1 MSHPPTYTLLPHFH
15 KIEACSSPLDVRAGR
30 RLQQS
35 NPRGQSRG
43 RTRPGLTLPGS
54 TAAYPS
60 GSSFYLPS
68 SSFHKN
74 YFRKLFTNSFSV
86 LNFWYCSILNLPKW
100 LCPRMLLLQQRTQ
113 QNTRLSIKR
122 LKSFRYCLKMK
133 YIMLA
138 GKAVRIV
145 VIV

>member
-1 MSHPPTYTLLPHFH
+1 MNQWLTDVPSSHLYLITTFPQNRSLQQP
-15 KIEACSSPLDVRAGR
+15 SDVRAGR

-35 NPRGQSRG
+35 NPRGQSQG

-74 YFRKLFTNSFSV
+74 YFRKLFTNSFKIFENAV
-86 LNFWYCSILNLPKW
+86 KQIYVKEPETQGTILNF
-100 LCPRMLLLQQRTQ
+100 PRRT
-113 QNTRLSIKR
+113 
-122 LKSFRYCLKMK
+122 
-133 YIMLA
+133 
-138 GKAVRIV
+138 GKPSLTEFFPT
-145 VIV
+145 